1 MLIFSAF
8 VAAVSTA
15 QAPAPAAPERQAQ
28 AMVRILS
35 SAPLRFSQ
43 IERDQPQRLRESMLR
58 RRDGSTE
65 TLRLVEFE

>member
-15 QAPAPAAPERQAQ
+15 QVPALAAPERQAQ

-35 SAPLRFSQ
+35 SAPLRFSE
-43 IERDQPQRLRESMLR
+43 IARDQPQRLRETIVR

-65 TLRLVEFE
+65 RLKLVELE